1 MTKREY
7 NKQLKEYVKN
17 CRNGKLGRGSTM
29 LYNIKHSNFSLED
42 VYKEWRK
49 QQKSERKE
57 N

>member
-17 CRNGKLGRGSTM
+17 CRNGKLGHGSTM

>member
-29 LYNIKHSNFSLED
+29 LYNIKHSKFSLED
-42 VYKEWRK
+42 VYKEGRK

-57 N
+57 K